1 MIMPRAT
8 VLWRGCDVYLVV
20 GHALLESMQ
29 RNIVTLIVGIS
40 LNLVLILLQ
49 MTFGLHIQVGTFN
62 VVWLGIAIVIG
73 FVVGLCAQRVAW
85 WLAAVCLLPM
95 LIYGSLFEQVDTN
108 ITFFIVDLL
117 VGMVVAFAV
126 SRFRQNPEIA

>member
-1 MIMPRAT
+1 M
-8 VLWRGCDVYLVV
+8 
-20 GHALLESMQ
+20 E
-29 RNIVTLIVGIS
+29 RNIVTLIVGTS
-40 LNLVLILLQ
+40 LNLVLIFLK

-73 FVVGLCAQRVAW
+73 FVVGLCAERSAW

-95 LIYGSLFEQVDTN
+95 LIYGFWFEQLDTN
-108 ITFFIVDLL
+108 FSFFVVDLIGG
-117 VGMVVAFAV
+117 VVVAFVV